1 MKFLKVYGLLSCK
14 IYVIYKSI
22 FDKVLNIDS
31 KIRFATIFDMNG
43 KVLFSIHR
51 EGVQNLLSTEE
62 SQKSLQ
68 FAINAWKSRNEVSD
82 KIGAGKYALV
92 EYEKLK
98 RITLPLDS
106 EHILYITTDVDAD
119 HAPIITRAL
128 RLKHDLL
135 HSPEGMP

>member
-1 MKFLKVYGLLSCK
+1 MG
-14 IYVIYKSI
+14 
-22 FDKVLNIDS
+22 IDP

-43 KVLFSIHR
+43 TVLFSAHR

-68 FAINAWKSRNEVSD
+68 LAINAWKSRNEVSN
-82 KIGAGKYALV
+82 KIGKGKYALV

-98 RITLPLDS
+98 RITMPLDS
-106 EHILYITTDVDAD
+106 EHILYITTDVEAD
-119 HAPIITRAL
+119 HAPIIYRAL
-128 RLKHDLL
+128 RLKNDAL